1 MVCAIRSIIQEG
13 SQLPLIKDGTPFR
26 KAALTVL
33 KYSTLIGL
41 GLGFGVST
49 LSFLAGNVISINGY
63 ALSGWY
69 GVWIVTFAL
78 GLAGLGF
85 GLIWTLVFKALG
97 EAARR

>member
-1 MVCAIRSIIQEG
+1 MS
-13 SQLPLIKDGTPFR
+13 LIKDGSPYR

-49 LSFLAGNVISINGY
+49 LSFLSGNVISINGI

-69 GVWIVTFAL
+69 GVWSVTLAL
-78 GLAGLGF
+78 GLGGFFF
-85 GLIWTLVFKALG
+85 GLIWTLVFKAIG
-97 EAARR
+97 EAAKR

>member
-1 MVCAIRSIIQEG
+1 MALIR
-13 SQLPLIKDGTPFR
+13 DGYPYR
-26 KAALTVL
+26 KVALTVL

-41 GLGFGVST
+41 GLGFSVSA

-69 GVWIVTFAL
+69 GVWTVTLAL
-78 GLAGLGF
+78 GAAGFCF
-85 GLIWTLVFKALG
+85 GLIWALVFKALG

>member
-1 MVCAIRSIIQEG
+1 M
-13 SQLPLIKDGTPFR
+13 PLIKDGSPYR

-49 LSFLAGNVISINGY
+49 LSFLSGNVISINGY

-69 GVWIVTFAL
+69 GVWCVTLAL
-78 GLAGLGF
+78 GLAGFCF
-85 GLIWTLVFKALG
+85 GLIWALVFKAIG

>member
-1 MVCAIRSIIQEG
+1 MVCAIRSIIQER
-13 SQLPLIKDGTPFR
+13 SQLPLIKDGAPFR

-78 GLAGLGF
+78 GLAGFGF
-85 GLIWTLVFKALG
+85 GLIWALVFKALG